1 MMDTWQQRALADP
14 DLSESQVRAIMNGPQ
29 SLADAWILGAL
40 RLKYLSDEPRTTSGP
55 VEKDSVLDDDL
66 HDNDSLA
73 IPQLHMK
80 YMEFHNTYSLMKKE
94 RELELKRLLRDKWL
108 YYKGKAPA
116 AIYKEMPFD
125 YKLTAKDEISMFI
138 EADQDV
144 QKVQYKLDYIEQV
157 LFFLDGVLR
166 MINSRTY
173 HIKNAIEW
181 KRFQSGM

>member
-1 MMDTWQQRALADP
+1 
-14 DLSESQVRAIMNGPQ
+14 MNLETLQ
-29 SLADAWILGAL
+29 EQWKI
-40 RLKYLSDEPRTTSGP
+40 
-55 VEKDSVLDDDL
+55 DSKLDDDL

-80 YMEFHNTYSLMKKE
+80 YMEYHNTFSLMKKD
-94 RELELKRLLRDKWL
+94 RDIQMKRLIKDKWL

-116 AIYKEMPFD
+116 TIYKEMPFD
-125 YKLTAKDEISMFI
+125 LKLTTKEEISMFI
-138 EADQDV
+138 EADEEIG
-144 QKVQYKLDYIEQV
+144 KLQYKIGYIEQV

-166 MINSRTY
+166 QINSRTY

>member
-1 MMDTWQQRALADP
+1 
-14 DLSESQVRAIMNGPQ
+14 MNLEQ
-29 SLADAWILGAL
+29 LQTMW
-40 RLKYLSDEPRTTSGP
+40 KT
-55 VEKDSVLDDDL
+55 DSVLDDDL
-66 HDNDSLA
+66 HDNDSLK